1 MAHGW
6 LPPGFR
12 FHPTDEEL
20 VSYYLK
26 RKVMGKSIRFMALS
40 EVEIYK
46 FAPWDLPEMSCLR
59 TKDLEWYFFCPRDK
73 KYPNGSRANR
83 STEIGY
89 WKTTGK
95 DRSILHDSRV
105 VGMKKSLIFHTG
117 KPPKGDRTDWVMYEY
132 RLADD
137 QLAAKGVAQD
147 SFVVCKIFKKSGVGP
162 KIGEQYGAPF
172 NEKDWE
178 NDEDFEATVAA
189 FPFLPCQQIAVPSSN
204 DNNAITS
211 IPEPVSVSAA
221 ATTNTEPVLVAVA
234 ATTSIDPVPASS
246 SGTTILEPVPL
257 SLGTISVATQ
267 SVAISAAGYE
277 ELLESSVPTS
287 GTPQYGAFV
296 PINSEMDGIQLD
308 ELVDL
313 LSDTPYYPESIS
325 GQLAPVQ
332 PSPVVENFNDAA
344 GDGNGGAY
352 GELADLIVDGGL
364 NEENEL
370 DRHVVENF
378 NDAAGDGTG
387 GIYGELADLIDGG
400 LNEENELDRLG
411 STVAN
416 NDNVGHTMLSELGDQ
431 NFVELNDIVFDQGGD
446 FFPNY
451 YNPSP
456 EMDLSAM
463 FFWGDHTTQI

>member
-26 RKVMGKSIRFMALS
+26 RKVTGKPIRFMAVS

-95 DRSILHDSRV
+95 DRSILHDSRH

-137 QLAAKGVAQD
+137 QLAASGVAQD
-147 SFVVCKIFKKSGVGP
+147 AFVICKIFKKSGVGP

-172 NEKDWE
+172 NEDDWE
-178 NDEDFEATVAA
+178 NDEDFEATMAA
-189 FPFLPCQQIAVPSSN
+189 FPFLPCQQLAVPSSN
-204 DNNAITS
+204 DDNAITS
-211 IPEPVSVSAA
+211 IPEPVSVSVA
-221 ATTNTEPVLVAVA
+221 ATTNAEPVPAAVA
-234 ATTSIDPVPASS
+234 TTVSIDPVPASS

-257 SLGTISVATQ
+257 SSVANQ

-277 ELLESSVPTS
+277 ELLGSSGPPS
-287 GTPQYGAFV
+287 GTPHYGASV
-296 PINSEMDGIQLD
+296 PIAPDMDGIQLD

-313 LSDTPYYPESIS
+313 LSDTPCCPGSTS
-325 GQLAPVQ
+325 GQLAPMQ
-332 PSPVVENFNDAA
+332 PPPVVENFND
-344 GDGNGGAY
+344 
-352 GELADLIVDGGL
+352 V
-364 NEENEL
+364 
-370 DRHVVENF
+370 
-378 NDAAGDGTG
+378 AGDGTG

-400 LNEENELDRLG
+400 LNVENELDRLG
-411 STVAN
+411 STMAN
-416 NDNVGHTMLSELGDQ
+416 NDNVRHPMLSELRDQ
-431 NFVELNDIVFDQGGD
+431 NYVELNDIVFDQGGD
-446 FFPNY
+446 IFPNY

-456 EMDLSAM
+456 EMDLDTI
-463 FFWGDHTTQI
+463 FFWGDTTQI